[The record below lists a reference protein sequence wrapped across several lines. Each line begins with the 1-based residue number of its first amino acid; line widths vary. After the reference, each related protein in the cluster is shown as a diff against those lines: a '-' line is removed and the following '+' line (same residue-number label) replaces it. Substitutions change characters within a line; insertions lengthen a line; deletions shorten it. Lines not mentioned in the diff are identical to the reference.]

1 MDIYKYKSLQE
12 HKNHTYIYIYI
23 YIYVP
28 VIVGLK
34 STVSQAALENFQHLT
49 CSATWA
55 SALFESSIS
64 SESPK
69 I

>member
-1 MDIYKYKSLQE
+1 MDIYIQVHTRTQE
-12 HKNHTYIYIYI
+12 PYIYPYI
-23 YIYVP
+23 NIYVP

-55 SALFESSIS
+55 SALFESSTS